1 MRRSPEIMIL
11 LGLLLLGIG
20 GILWYVA
27 DRRAK
32 NRAAPPPVAVKLVP
46 PTPGAAAVPDQPVAL
61 GGANERKTI
70 DFTSGKAVVKD
81 SAADRAAIDAAM
93 KDIAAAQKEVTFEAP
108 KKKVEP
114 PPAPPKN

>member
-32 NRAAPPPVAVKLVP
+32 NRAAPPPVAAKLVP
-46 PTPGAAAVPDQPVAL
+46 PTPGTVPDQPVAL

-93 KDIAAAQKEVTFEAP
+93 KDIAAAQQEVTFAAP
-108 KKKVEP
+108 QKKIEP
-114 PPAPPKN
+114 PPVPPKN